1 MKKSCD
7 IMGIITQLGNPIQL
21 RLKSGENKTKLSM
34 ILLDESGVQ
43 VLCCIWGPQQHKFE
57 SDIGSLVFLK
67 NVKITP
73 YGGFSFNANE
83 DTQISSKVPE
93 YLIPRAVNLK
103 NWFNRNKFRNFPSLS
118 ETKDSTLTSKSP

>member
-1 MKKSCD
+1 
-7 IMGIITQLGNPIQL
+7 
-21 RLKSGENKTKLSM
+21 
-34 ILLDESGVQ
+34 VY
-43 VLCCIWGPQQHKFE
+43 
-57 SDIGSLVFLK
+57 LK